1 MNPPVFF
8 DHIEAHVQDVPRYCE
23 FLLKLFQSG
32 RYKVISDTGTSMF
45 VSNEGLCIEIKKR
58 KDDQPPLPSGFC
70 NPCLR
75 MNGAKDFIQKSL
87 RLPITK
93 IVENP
98 DGSVFFF
105 QDHEGVTWHI
115 KDYLARDKF
124 VNW

>member
-1 MNPPVFF
+1 MGTGDDDGV
-8 DHIEAHVQDVPRYCE
+8 DEHAAVGDD
-23 FLLKLFQSG
+23 LFASLHG
-32 RYKVISDTGTSMF
+32 
-45 VSNEGLCIEIKKR
+45 GLDGGEDCLAAR
-58 KDDQPPLPSGFC
+58 GQ
-70 NPCLR
+70 CLR

>member
-8 DHIEAHVQDVPRYCE
+8 DHIEVHVRDVPRYCE
-23 FLLKLFQSG
+23 FLLKVFQGG

-45 VSNEGLCIEIKKR
+45 VSGDGLCIEVKKR
-58 KDDQPPLPSGFC
+58 LGDQPPASSGFC

-75 MNGAKDFIQKSL
+75 MQGAKDFIEKSL

-93 IVENP
+93 TVENP
-98 DGSVFFF
+98 DGKVFFF
-105 QDHEGVTWHI
+105 QDHEGVAWHV
-115 KDYLARDKF
+115 KDYLARDRF